1 MINGTREHRLVPA
14 LMFFLVLS
22 ACSMAGKYTQPD
34 MNLPASYRGADVPD
48 SGKVDIAFTGAIPY
62 RSFFADSSLTVLI
75 DSAVENNLDLRV
87 AVRNIEYASLA
98 LKQVRLGNFPEL
110 SLQAAGSTATT
121 SDYGRNPLPPG
132 TESTEEYTASLLL
145 SWEADIWGKI
155 RNSRKAALSEY
166 LRTVEAKKAV
176 QTRLVADVAQG
187 YHNLLLLDAQ
197 LGISNR
203 NLALA
208 DTTLAMMRLQ
218 YEAGLVTSLAVEQQ
232 EALRLGLLSG
242 IARIEQHIAARE
254 NALSVLCG
262 RAPDRI
268 VRTEELSGIS
278 AEGDF
283 SPGIPARLLSNR
295 PDVKAA
301 EMALM
306 KAYAESGVAGAQ
318 LYPSFTISA
327 EAGANALEASDWF
340 TFPGALFTFVQGAV
354 LQPVFQQGK
363 LKTAYKQSKIVR
375 EREESLFRQ
384 SVLEAVREVSDAL
397 EAIRQLEVRE
407 KAIEKQEHILR
418 QSVENATLL
427 FRSGMAD
434 YLEVITAQTSALDAE
449 LSLADI
455 RRQRL
460 DARTELYRALGGGWQ

>member
-14 LMFFLVLS
+14 LVFFLVLS

-242 IARIEQHIAARE
+242 IARIEQ
-254 NALSVLCG
+254 
-262 RAPDRI
+262 
-268 VRTEELSGIS
+268 
-278 AEGDF
+278 
-283 SPGIPARLLSNR
+283 
-295 PDVKAA
+295 
-301 EMALM
+301 
-306 KAYAESGVAGAQ
+306 
-318 LYPSFTISA
+318 
-327 EAGANALEASDWF
+327 
-340 TFPGALFTFVQGAV
+340 
-354 LQPVFQQGK
+354 
-363 LKTAYKQSKIVR
+363 
-375 EREESLFRQ
+375 
-384 SVLEAVREVSDAL
+384 
-397 EAIRQLEVRE
+397 
-407 KAIEKQEHILR
+407 
-418 QSVENATLL
+418 
-427 FRSGMAD
+427 
-434 YLEVITAQTSALDAE
+434 
-449 LSLADI
+449 
-455 RRQRL
+455 
-460 DARTELYRALGGGWQ
+460 